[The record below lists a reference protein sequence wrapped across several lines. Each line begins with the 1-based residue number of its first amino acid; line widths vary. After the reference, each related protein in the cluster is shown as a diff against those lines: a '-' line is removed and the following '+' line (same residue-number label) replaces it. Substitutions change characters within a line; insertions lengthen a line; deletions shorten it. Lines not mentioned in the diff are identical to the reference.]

1 MSKATFALV
10 LWLFPPRLPLYCQEN
25 LGTKSPR
32 VHDKASDISPKN
44 MAVLWKVATK
54 WAKALPVTAVQVEL
68 RACTVPPKSTG
79 RGRTAQAWAHL
90 RAITSDTVCTQWCP
104 QHSMRR
110 GTVEHCQTSMYTL
123 PSNSKNCWA
132 NCEHFFLASYYLI
145 WTISNDGVICLSWN
159 LVIPRFCTSTVMEA
173 IQKYYLQR
181 TLTTLT
187 TSMHSPH
194 RNGRNAVS
202 ISQKMLMCGCLWF
215 LESHG
220 KKYL

>member
-54 WAKALPVTAVQVEL
+54 WAKALSVTAVQVEL
-68 RACTVPPKSTG
+68 CACTVSPKSTG

-104 QHSMRR
+104 QHSMWR
-110 GTVEHCQTSMYTL
+110 GTVEHCQTSMYTS
-123 PSNSKNCWA
+123 PSNPATARTVGQTVNTSSSQATTWS
-132 NCEHFFLASYYLI
+132 EQFQMMASF
-145 WTISNDGVICLSWN
+145 V
-159 LVIPRFCTSTVMEA
+159 
-173 IQKYYLQR
+173 
-181 TLTTLT
+181 
-187 TSMHSPH
+187 
-194 RNGRNAVS
+194 
-202 ISQKMLMCGCLWF
+202 F
-215 LESHG
+215 LEI
-220 KKYL
+220 